1 VGVARREW
9 RAGQQARGAC
19 LRSQLTQML
28 PTQEGALWGGH
39 GEGGPAELLPVC
51 GVCLAP
57 CACAPAA
64 RAWSCRRGVRT
75 LRERAGEPPPGA
87 HGGCALFA
95 EWAAQAEKEV
105 TAVLASVAKLVGA
118 SHALAGALVRAGALG
133 AAARLA
139 RRFAHAHAAAER
151 DGRAA
156 SALSGV
162 REVLAAAGRQLP

>member
-1 VGVARREW
+1 
-9 RAGQQARGAC
+9 
-19 LRSQLTQML
+19 
-28 PTQEGALWGGH
+28 
-39 GEGGPAELLPVC
+39 
-51 GVCLAP
+51 
-57 CACAPAA
+57 
-64 RAWSCRRGVRT
+64 VRT